1 MGNPWRA
8 QGAGGRPPN
17 RGPTRPLTR
26 RSFLAGSAAA
36 VGIPAALAR
45 RPTPRTTS
53 PAPDHAAVTIDAGG
67 LLAAIRTTGSAEAM
81 LRAWPTAHRSAVQE
95 SPWYPTNA
103 AQVVK
108 IPLATAGTAGGE
120 WSWQCLV
127 RDPFVPDAP
136 PIADIVRTIPARPA
150 AAVPSSFT
158 FAFGC
163 CTTRNLGRSFVV
175 VRDAQPQFFA
185 MLGDFGYPDRSSGI
199 APVAQNYGGYAR
211 AFSDVLRH
219 QRMASIL
226 GSMPFFPMLDDHDYG
241 RDNCNRTT
249 IKPFAGQAFADVMPG
264 GVFPAPNYR
273 SWSVGDA
280 DFFLTDNRRWKDP
293 DLGPYANGR
302 YMSVLGSAQR
312 NWLLQS
318 LAASTARVK
327 FVFIPMTM
335 AWYWSRA
342 ETSEVRS
349 FIEDHVSGTV
359 IFLSGDKH
367 AGAFARYGPRVWEFL
382 AAPLYNSTKH
392 TTPPRSS
399 AVIWTENGTVNALSN
414 VVGMVDVD
422 TLVAG
427 ACTLRLVRED
437 GVELHREVVRLP
449 VR

>member
-1 MGNPWRA
+1 MGA
-8 QGAGGRPPN
+8 QGAGGRPPK
-17 RGPTRPLTR
+17 RGAARPLTR

-36 VGIPAALAR
+36 VGIPAVLAR
-45 RPTPRTTS
+45 RPTPQTT
-53 PAPDHAAVTIDAGG
+53 PPLPDHATVTIDADG
-67 LLAAIRTTGSAEAM
+67 LLSAIRTTGPSEAM
-81 LRAWPTAHRSAVQE
+81 LRAWPTAHPSAVHE

-108 IPLATAGTAGGE
+108 IPLASAGTAGAE

-136 PIADIVRTIPARPA
+136 PIADVVRTIPARPA

-199 APVAQNYGGYAR
+199 APVAQHYGGYAR